1 MLGLGLGEILLLAVL
16 VIVVVGPERLPYMV
30 RGAGRMYGQVRRASD
45 ELRRAFVLEADRAD
59 AEERYQKLEE
69 RRKRAMEARERA
81 ERENP
86 GAVAQ
91 PSLLSEPPPAT
102 ATDNV
107 EDDAAP
113 TEGAT

>member
-91 PSLLSEPPPAT
+91 PSLLSEPPPPAPSV
-102 ATDNV
+102 N
-107 EDDAAP
+107 P
-113 TEGAT
+113 TEGPESIEGEA